1 MSDRNDTEDLEAL
14 FDQISNETL
23 ARLDALPS
31 MEAPVSA
38 SPAPVPAAA
47 PAPEV
52 LAAAAAVADASTV
65 QEDPQAFYQRV
76 GALTRQLHNALRELG
91 YQKKVEEAVS
101 SLPDTRQ
108 RLDYIARLTG
118 DAANRALSNVEQG
131 QSIQQKVSDEGAAL
145 RKQWD
150 ALFACKLSVAQFKQL
165 SQDTRGYLDTVQR
178 GTEDTQVLL
187 TDIMM
192 AQDFHDLTGQVI
204 QKIVALVQHFED
216 ELVKLLIESTPPE
229 KRASVKSE
237 WMNGPVIDGAN
248 RDDVVTD
255 QSQVD
260 ELLESLGF

>member
-1 MSDRNDTEDLEAL
+1 MSDRDDTEDLEAL

-23 ARLDALPS
+23 ARLDAQPAMS
-31 MEAPVSA
+31 SPASAPA
-38 SPAPVPAAA
+38 PAPVAAPVVAAA
-47 PAPEV
+47 PATDAE
-52 LAAAAAVADASTV
+52 LDASTV
-65 QEDPQAFYQRV
+65 HEDPQAFYQRV
-76 GALTRQLHNALRELG
+76 GVLTRQLHNALRELG

-131 QSIQQKVSDEGAAL
+131 QSIQQSVSSEGAVL

-150 ALFACKLSVAQFKQL
+150 ELFACQLSVEQFKQL
-165 SQDTRGYLDTVQR
+165 AQQTRSYLDTVQR
-178 GTEDTQVLL
+178 STEDTQVLL

-204 QKIVALVQHFED
+204 QKIVVLVQHFED
-216 ELVKLLIESTPPE
+216 ELVKLLIESTPPD
-229 KRASVKSE
+229 KRAAVKSE
-237 WMNGPVIDGAN
+237 WLNGPVIDGVS